1 MLSAL
6 LGESI
11 VMQVLGIVLVG
22 GLSLAIFGYLYSRYL
37 ASVFGEKGDRATPAQ
52 LLSDGVDYVPTKTSV
67 VFAHHFASIAG
78 AGPIVGPVIGIAF
91 GWLPALLWIVVG
103 AIFAGAV
110 HDYSATF
117 VSVRERGRSIAV
129 IARQTL
135 GVPAFL
141 LFVLLL
147 IVLMVLVTAMFLILS
162 TTALTSV
169 YSAEKLRL
177 EPGQQVFSVDEKGNA
192 LIGGI
197 ATMSVIII
205 TATAPLMGWLYLIR
219 KVPVMWCSVL
229 ASVICAISV
238 WIGLLYP
245 VRMPAEVPF
254 LPAIGASSSGQV
266 LWMIGI
272 ALYCLLAA
280 GLPVWIFLQ
289 SRDFLNVHIL
299 YFGIAVLMIG
309 LFIVSVQ
316 GTPIDFP
323 AFRGWSVEMP
333 TAGGMQS
340 YFIWPFMF
348 ITIACGACS
357 GFHSLCATGTTSKQ
371 VYPERAARTVGFYA
385 MLLES
390 FLAVCVVGAVLA
402 GLSFAD
408 YSKLMLTVTE
418 GTQPNPVLTFA
429 VAVGEVIHRSL
440 GLPMAFG
447 VVFGMLLLEGFI
459 ITTLDTAVRLA
470 RYLLEELWGT
480 LFARFD
486 VFAER
491 HRREQ
496 AALGVENPE
505 LDPTGAAG
513 IETAIGVPAHH
524 ATSHPIVTTGL
535 MRVFLRVLEHSWFN
549 TALVVVLMLMMAF
562 TGYVNALWQLFG
574 AGNQLL
580 AGLSLLIVSTW
591 LLMHGRS
598 VIYTL
603 VPSILMLITTLTTLI
618 QSIPIYTANK
628 QYPLL
633 VFDYCIVVLTGL
645 ILVQAVIR
653 FASGG
658 FRSRLTRP
666 ALGGPA

>member
-1 MLSAL
+1 MLVLQIL
-6 LGESI
+6 LG
-11 VMQVLGIVLVG
+11 G
-22 GLSLAIFGYLYSRYL
+22 GLTLAIVGFLYSRHL
-37 ASVFGEKGDRATPAQ
+37 ARVFGEKGSNATPAQ
-52 LLSDGVDYVPTKTSV
+52 LLNDGVDYVPTKTSI

-91 GWLPALLWIVVG
+91 GWLPAVLWIVGG
-103 AIFAGAV
+103 ALLAGAV

-177 EPGQQVFSVDEKGNA
+177 EPGQTTFSVDEKGNA

-219 KVPVMWCSVL
+219 KVPVIWCSLL
-229 ASVICAISV
+229 AMVICAISV
-238 WIGLLYP
+238 WIGLLFP
-245 VRMPAEVPF
+245 VRMPTEVAF

-266 LWMIGI
+266 LWMVSI

-299 YFGIAVLMIG
+299 YVGIAVLM
-309 LFIVSVQ
+309 VSLVVVSFQ

-333 TAGGMQS
+333 TAGGPQS

-371 VYPERAARTVGFYA
+371 VCPERAARTVGFYA

-408 YSKLMLTVTE
+408 YSKLMLTVTP

-429 VAVGEVIHRSL
+429 IAVGEVVHRSL

-496 AALGVENPE
+496 IALTKADAE

-513 IETAIGVPAHH
+513 IETSISVPAHR
-524 ATSHPIVTTGL
+524 TVRHPIVTTGIFRL
-535 MRVFLRVLEHSWFN
+535 LLRVLNHSWFN
-549 TALVVVLMLMMAF
+549 TTVVVLLMLMMAF

-598 VIYTL
+598 VFYTL
-603 VPSILMLITTLTTLI
+603 IPSILMLVTTLTTLV

-633 VFDYCIVVLTGL
+633 VFDYCIIILTGL
-645 ILVQAVIR
+645 ILVQTAIR
-653 FASGG
+653 FSSGG
-658 FRSRLTRP
+658 FRSVLARP
-666 ALGGPA
+666 VLGGSS

>member
-1 MLSAL
+1 ML
-6 LGESI
+6 
-11 VMQVLGIVLVG
+11 VLGILLAG
-22 GLSLAIFGYLYSRYL
+22 GLTLALGGTLYSRYL
-37 ASVFGEKGDRATPAQ
+37 ARVFGERGDNPTPAQ
-52 LLSDGVDYVPTKTSV
+52 LLNDGVDYVPTQTSV

-78 AGPIVGPVIGIAF
+78 AGPIVGPVIGVAF
-91 GWLPALLWIVVG
+91 GWAPAVLWIVLG
-103 AIFAGAV
+103 ALLAGAV
-110 HDYSATF
+110 HDYSAMF

-135 GVPAFL
+135 GLPAFI

-177 EPGQQVFSVDEKGNA
+177 DPSQTVFAVDENGNA

-205 TATAPLMGWLYLIR
+205 TAMAPLMGWLYLIR
-219 KVPVMWCSVL
+219 KVPVVWCSIL
-229 ASVICAISV
+229 AMVICGVSV
-238 WIGLLYP
+238 WVGVMYP
-245 VRMPAEVPF
+245 VRMPTEVPM
-254 LPAIGASSSGQV
+254 LPAIGGTSSGQV
-266 LWMIGI
+266 LWMVGI

-299 YFGIAVLMIG
+299 YLGILVLMVG
-309 LFIVSVQ
+309 LLVVSLQ
-316 GTPIDFP
+316 GTPVDFP
-323 AFRGWSVEMP
+323 AFRGWSVELP
-333 TAGGMQS
+333 TAGGPQS

-357 GFHSLCATGTTSKQ
+357 GFHSLCATGTSSKQ
-371 VYPERAARTVGFYA
+371 VCPERAARQVGFWA

-390 FLAVCVVGAVLA
+390 FLAVCVVGAILA

-408 YSKLMLTVTE
+408 YSKLMLTMTP
-418 GTQPNPVLTFA
+418 GSQPNPVLTFA

-470 RYLLEELWGT
+470 RYLLEELWAT

-491 HRREQ
+491 NAREQ
-496 AALGVENPE
+496 AMLHAENPE
-505 LDPTGAAG
+505 LDPSGAAG
-513 IETAIGVPAHH
+513 IETAISVPSPSSPRHPI
-524 ATSHPIVTTGL
+524 ATSGPL
-535 MRVFLRVLEHSWFN
+535 RWLLRVLEHSWFN
-549 TALVVVLMLMMAF
+549 TSVVVALMLMMAF

-591 LLMHGRS
+591 LLLHGRS

-603 VPSILMLITTLTTLI
+603 LPAVLMLVTTLTTLI

-633 VFDYCIVVLTGL
+633 VFDYCILILTSL
-645 ILVQAVIR
+645 ILVQTMIR

-658 FRSRLTRP
+658 FRSPVVRP
-666 ALGGPA
+666 ALGGS